1 MLLLAGR
8 VQVSPQHPIDQR
20 LVGLPLGALTAWQ
33 ALVDTAQVEAG
44 QRVLVHAAAGGVGHL
59 AVQIAKARG
68 AYVIGTA
75 RAENHELARGLGADE
90 LIDYTRV
97 DFAEAVRDVDVV
109 VNLVGGGD
117 DGVRSLRTL
126 RHGGLLVGVAGTS
139 GVEEAAAHGVRGAA
153 LLVEPDRAGLEGVT
167 ALVEAGLLRPRVE
180 QVFPLEQA
188 ARAHEL
194 IETGRTRGKIVLSV
208 A

>member
-1 MLLLAGR
+1 VLLLAGR